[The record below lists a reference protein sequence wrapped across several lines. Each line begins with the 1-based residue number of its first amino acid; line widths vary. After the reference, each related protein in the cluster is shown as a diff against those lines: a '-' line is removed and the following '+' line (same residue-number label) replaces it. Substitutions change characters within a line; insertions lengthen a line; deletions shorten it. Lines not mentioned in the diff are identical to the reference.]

1 MTFAPFVPTFR
12 LGSGSFLREV
22 LCMPAVVKTPMKTLF
37 LILFTPTVVLA
48 QVTSIACDPDIQ
60 DALRDIDNANESIIE
75 EQIRIAE
82 IPAPPFGEAERAQ
95 YIAERFQEIG
105 LTDVHRDL
113 EGNVVGAFIGPG
125 TGPLVVLSA
134 HLDTVFPEGTDV
146 KVRREGTRLIG
157 PGIGD
162 NARGLAVLLV
172 IARLINQFHFPLGG
186 TVYFVATVG
195 EEGLG
200 NLRGVRYLFD
210 RSPLREKIEY
220 FVAIDGTDIRR
231 VVHKA
236 LGSKRYRVV
245 FRGPG
250 GHSWSDFG
258 IANPI
263 HALGRAVNAIAQIE
277 VPVEPKTSYNV
288 GRVSGG
294 TAVNAVPFEAWM
306 EVDLRSESNDELE
319 RIAEEVQTII
329 EEAVNHENALRSTSQ
344 PGVTADI
351 IEIGSR
357 PSGEIPV
364 DNILVRLATDAAIY
378 LGYEPKFERS
388 STDGNYPISIGIP
401 AITIG
406 GGGTGGSAHSLIEWF
421 DASNSADGVKRA
433 LLLMLGLLW
442 TPME

>member
-1 MTFAPFVPTFR
+1 
-12 LGSGSFLREV
+12 
-22 LCMPAVVKTPMKTLF
+22 MPSVVKTPMKTLF

-48 QVTSIACDPDIQ
+48 QVTSIARDPNVQ

-172 IARLINQFHFPLGG
+172 IARLINQFQFPLGG

-263 HALGRAVNAIAQIE
+263 HALGSAVNAIAQIE

-344 PGVTADI
+344 PEVTADI

-364 DNILVRLATDAAIY
+364 DNILVRLATEAAIY
-378 LGYEPKFERS
+378 LGYEPNFERS
-388 STDGNYPISIGIP
+388 STDANYPISIGIP

-442 TPME
+442 TPTE

>member
-1 MTFAPFVPTFR
+1 
-12 LGSGSFLREV
+12 
-22 LCMPAVVKTPMKTLF
+22 MKTLI

-48 QVTSIACDPDIQ
+48 QVTSIARDPNVQ
-60 DALRDIDNANESIIE
+60 DALRDIDNANEGIIE

-146 KVRREGTRLIG
+146 RVKREGTTLIG

-172 IARLINQFHFPLGG
+172 IAKLMKQFQFPLGG
-186 TVYFVATVG
+186 TIHFVATIG

-263 HALGRAVNAIAQIE
+263 HALGRAINAIAQLE

-288 GRVSGG
+288 GRVGGG
-294 TAVNAVPFEAWM
+294 TAVNAVPLEAWI
-306 EVDLRSESNDELE
+306 EVDLRSESNDELQ
-319 RIAEEVQTII
+319 RIAEKVETII
-329 EEAVNHENALRSTSQ
+329 EDAVNQENALRSTSQ
-344 PGVTADI
+344 PEVTADST
-351 IEIGSR
+351 EVGSR

-364 DNILVRLATDAAIY
+364 DNILVRLATDSAIY
-378 LGYEPKFERS
+378 LGYEPKPERS
-388 STDGNYPISIGIP
+388 STDSNYPISIGIP

-406 GGGTGGSAHSLIEWF
+406 GGGTGGSTHSVIEWF

-442 TPME
+442 TSTE